1 MQATQRV
8 AQALTRNIGKVV
20 IGKETAIEL
29 MLNAILRAFLSSGI
43 VIVVI
48 LFQPEIRRVLEQVGS
63 QRLKFLSIFS
73 REDTVTEME
82 KTIITTKNILDSFPV
97 MPTLK
102 LATMNQA
109 KTIRQATR
117 IVCTVFRS
125 IKSSRTVIKM

>member
-1 MQATQRV
+1 
-8 AQALTRNIGKVV
+8 
-20 IGKETAIEL
+20 
-29 MLNAILRAFLSSGI
+29 
-43 VIVVI
+43 
-48 LFQPEIRRVLEQVGS
+48 
-63 QRLKFLSIFS
+63 
-73 REDTVTEME
+73 ME